1 MFSTIDECV
10 VFDKIVSVSIG
21 IFVLLM
27 VLFYS
32 VASFNKLSGFVAVQT
47 GTGVNIEN
55 VSSIENTAVS
65 IDYATWQKDSCWKGF

>member
-32 VASFNKLSGFVAVQT
+32 VANFNKLSGFGAVQT
-47 GTGVNIEN
+47 ETGVNTEN
-55 VSSIENTAVS
+55 ISSIENTAVS
-65 IDYATWQKDSCWKGF
+65 IDCATWQKDSCWKGF

>member
-27 VLFYS
+27 ILFYS
-32 VASFNKLSGFVAVQT
+32 VANFNKLSGFGAVQT

-55 VSSIENTAVS
+55 ISSIENTAVI
-65 IDYATWQKDSCWKGF
+65 IDCATWQKDSCWKGF